1 MNEIVNYSVEELINK
16 ISNSQITSVEICES
30 YIERINKFE
39 KDINAWAFFD
49 KELLLEKA
57 KESDAYKK
65 SGKPIGPLHGIPE
78 LLKILLELLIC
89 QLNVVLQYEKVNLI
103 HRMQK

>member
-1 MNEIVNYSVEELINK
+1 MYK
-16 ISNSQITSVEICES
+16 RQQITSVEICEA
-30 YIERINKFE
+30 YIERVNKFE

-65 SGKPIGPLHGIPE
+65 SGNPLVHYMVF
-78 LLKILLELLIC
+78 L
-89 QLNVVLQYEKVNLI
+89 
-103 HRMQK
+103 